1 LVGEHMQ
8 VRRPRDDDDETLTDC
23 PAGGRARLPAPASET
38 RVGEAE
44 R

>member
-8 VRRPRDDDDETLTDC
+8 VRRLLDDDETLTDC
-23 PAGGRARLPAPASET
+23 PGGGRARAPAPGSET
-38 RVGEAE
+38 RVDEAE